1 LIERDIVTNKLNLLK
16 GTEMIRRKTFM
27 IRKQANER
35 ELLVKKLRAE
45 KMIKSLKIGVCVSAP
60 SHKLKVPTFNKTKK
74 SRKAARAMIV
84 VNEIGEKR
92 CDHEKLIYLLEMAD
106 SVT

>member
-1 LIERDIVTNKLNLLK
+1 
-16 GTEMIRRKTFM
+16 MIRRKTFM

-45 KMIKSLKIGVCVSAP
+45 KLIKSLKIGVCISAP
-60 SHKLKVPTFNKTKK
+60 SHKQKVPTFHKTKK
-74 SRKAARAMIV
+74 TSRFSRATIV
-84 VNEIGEKR
+84 INEIGEKR

-106 SVT
+106 SRKFPHFLILTRQRSHGIS